1 MQISMQGNWTVRV
14 KSKNASFPQRFI
26 ITGAASGNGVYAGA
40 VATPAVAVTGNHW
53 SIFIQHD
60 AGAGFQLSST
70 QLKFPQKI
78 GSNYVFEVH
87 SNDAGGDADFDDLV
101 LSCSTPATATEHLVY
116 GNVSL
121 YSGIC
126 FWNPCFRN
134 PLVIDR
140 YEGLLEA
147 LKIPR
152 LKAAIEKLYPERIP
166 IPRPPFPPDP
176 DPEPYFKPLVINL
189 LSDVQIPP
197 KQAALYT
204 RLEAAELA
212 AGKKSAAPSGE
223 ADNLVFDQVVT
234 ADVASSLKLDFN
246 RLDLAKSISAL
257 PFRCHTEAASNIT
270 LRFEEY
276 DRTAAELAGNP
287 YTGTGTHEPLGAAVT
302 DMFGN
307 YIFRYRRDF
316 ADALDEAFGDKAIGE
331 NVLVQIRPDLIVK
344 VVELVPS
351 FKVVYESA
359 PHFNVPQLKRINI
372 CLPKSKVRPAS
383 YCFNG
388 NLIGSLGNVFVDGA
402 QNTAAAI
409 PPPARSGPNSNLS
422 AKGVVSVTNLANLAG
437 FKVDCACWAGTID
450 LRGCLFNTARKAGD
464 PVIRHYT
471 IRYKKPADAGW
482 SYVTESYHHPKFP
495 GNVPNLVG
503 PFSVPLEVDGDP
515 AAPTLAYTNIQAE
528 AYLDNIPWQF
538 ANLDR
543 YMRLNTAIYQ
553 DRAPGTVYFRVDGY
567 DAAGKPVPNATDLI
581 ALYIDNTP
589 LNFGLGTVSFF
600 NPIEYVGCGLY
611 KMAAG
616 EMRTPLRIQF
626 KANDMDGFV
635 NQYQLRF
642 DRCPSPIQLHIDA
655 PAALAGTLPTGVL
668 LDKTKA
674 TNTLANNCPGYTGTD
689 EDFSTIGYVDLDV
702 QPDAAEDGW
711 LKNTEEY
718 AAFSIALTASRRAT
732 NGYNDAF
739 DGLYQAYHSFG
750 ILRK

>member
-26 ITGAASGNGVYAGA
+26 ITGATSGNGVYAGA

-60 AGAGFQLSST
+60 AGAGFQVSAT

-78 GSNYVFEVH
+78 GSNYVFEIH
-87 SNDAGGDADFDDLV
+87 SNDSGGDTDFDDLI
-101 LSCSTPATATEHLVY
+101 LSCSTPASTSEHLVY

-126 FWNPCFRN
+126 FRNPCF
-134 PLVIDR
+134 PKVLVIDR
-140 YEGLLEA
+140 YEALVEA

-152 LKAAIEKLYPERIP
+152 LKEAIEKLYPERIP
-166 IPRPPFPPDP
+166 VLRPPFPPDP
-176 DPEPYFKPLVINL
+176 DPEPDFKPMVINL
-189 LSDVQIPP
+189 LSEIQIPP
-197 KQAALYT
+197 KQAVLYKQ
-204 RLEAAELA
+204 LETADLA
-212 AGKKSAAPSGE
+212 AGKKAALA
-223 ADNLVFDQVVT
+223 ADAENLVFDQVLT
-234 ADVASSLKLDFN
+234 ATGPASLQLDFN
-246 RLDLAKSISAL
+246 RLELAKSVSAL
-257 PFRCHTEAASNIT
+257 PLRCRTEAAPNIT
-270 LRFEEY
+270 LHFEEY

-287 YTGTGTHEPLGAAVT
+287 YTGTGTHEPLGSAVT

-307 YIFRYRRDF
+307 YIFRYHRGL
-316 ADALDEAFGDKAIGE
+316 ADVLDEAFSDKAVGE
-331 NVLVQIRPDLIVK
+331 NVLVQIRPDLIAK

-359 PHFNVPQLKRINI
+359 PYFNVPQLKRIDI

-402 QNTAAAI
+402 QNTAATI
-409 PPPARSGPNSNLS
+409 PPPARSGPNSTLS
-422 AKGVVSVTNLANLAG
+422 ADGVVTVTNLANLAG

-471 IRYKKPADAGW
+471 IRYKKPADADW

-495 GNVPNLVG
+495 GNVPQLVG
-503 PFSVPLEVDGDP
+503 PFSVPLQVDGNP

-567 DAAGKPVPNATDLI
+567 DAAGQPVPNATDLI

-589 LNFGLGTVSFF
+589 LNFGLGNVSFF
-600 NPIEYVGCGLY
+600 SPIEYVGCGLY

-626 KANDMDGFV
+626 KANDVDGFV
-635 NQYQLRF
+635 NDYKLRL
-642 DRCPSPIQLHIDA
+642 DRCPTPILLHIDA
-655 PAALAGTLPTGVL
+655 PPPLTGTLPTGVL
-668 LDKTKA
+668 LDKNKP
-674 TNTLANNCPGYTGTD
+674 TNTLADNCPGYKGTL
-689 EDFSTIGYVDLDV
+689 EDFGTNGFVDLDL
-702 QPDAAEDGW
+702 QPDATEDGW

-718 AAFSIALTASRRAT
+718 AAFSIALTANRRAT
-732 NGYNDAF
+732 NGYNDAT